1 MWANFSSVNK
11 GKKNRKNTVF
21 FFKNLSESKLFCT
34 LRLIYGECLDISFVI
49 SYSLSPAGGISTKR
63 TVLDWINFNPLHL
76 GMLCTKFSWIWPSG
90 SGEEEGNV
98 NSLHRR
104 WLRRWWTMD
113 KMWSVKLTCSG
124 ELKSVQKRR
133 CWPVNVMLVC
143 SIRC

>member
-1 MWANFSSVNK
+1 M
-11 GKKNRKNTVF
+11 
-21 FFKNLSESKLFCT
+21 
-34 LRLIYGECLDISFVI
+34 I
-49 SYSLSPAGGISTKR
+49 SYWRSKWSLFVKKVASHKNALWQVWLNLAQWFWRRFLNFVNLFSLFRNYPPLGKGCGPSFEQI
-63 TVLDWINFNPLHL
+63 WINFNPLHL